1 MSFSPPSREDV
12 LRLLRSFASG
22 AGATLADLVVLS
34 LLVGVLRVDPRAASG
49 PALLTGG
56 VANFLL
62 HRHFAFRARAGS
74 VLRQAAGYTAVEL
87 ASLVLNGVLYD
98 VALRSLPELAPFY
111 WAVRL
116 ATTNVVYLGFSYPL
130 WRRVFSVPPKDAM
143 A

>member
-1 MSFSPPSREDV
+1 VSLALPTREDV

-22 AGATLADLVVLS
+22 AGATLADLAVLS
-34 LLVGVLRVDPRAASG
+34 LLVGVAHVDPRVASV

-56 VANFLL
+56 IANFFL
-62 HRHFAFRARAGS
+62 HRHFAFRARRGS
-74 VLRQAAGYTAVEL
+74 LRRQAAGYTAVEI
-87 ASLVLNGVLYD
+87 ASLVLNGVVYD
-98 VALRSLPELAPFY
+98 LVLRVFPHAAPWY

-130 WRRVFSVPPKDAM
+130 WRRVFSVPREDAM